1 MNHSFDIRVDRN
13 VIPQRELDIEN
24 KRRRNPL
31 KWRGQFSPQLVEVL
45 LAKFSKTGDIILD
58 PFSGSGTV
66 LLEASKHS
74 NTVYGSEINPAAF
87 ILSNLYSFVNVSP
100 GLRKASLLNV
110 DKQLNN
116 HFAVP
121 LFARARSEETDEVW
135 LKGCLKDMLAK
146 VTSNTEKD
154 LIRAL
159 VILLDLFQPNLSEEK
174 IFKTWLRIKNLII
187 NLPYSNSLVKVFHS
201 DARCIPLP
209 DQSVDLIIT
218 SPPYI
223 NVFNYHQQYR
233 ASAEFLD
240 WDLLR
245 VAKSEIG
252 SNRKHRGNRFLT
264 VIQYCLDLAQC
275 VAELQRVC
283 THNSKIIFVI
293 GRLSTVRGISFYNG
307 EILSEVILR
316 SFDSSLD
323 LRQER
328 KFRNRFG
335 QQIVEDI
342 LHFSFSGSEHV
353 DERRYLSSARAVA
366 EQVLLFALEQSASE
380 TKEGLQQ
387 ALQNLNNVSPS
398 PLYCEHRIESSS

>member
-1 MNHSFDIRVDRN
+1 MSHSFDVRIDRN
-13 VIPQRELDIEN
+13 TIPQRELDIEN
-24 KRRRNPL
+24 KRRGNPL

-45 LAKFSKTGDIILD
+45 MAKFSKTDDIILD
-58 PFSGSGTV
+58 PFAGSGTV
-66 LLEASKHS
+66 LFEASKRR

-110 DKQLNN
+110 DRQLNN
-116 HFAVP
+116 IFALP
-121 LFARARSEETDEVW
+121 MFAKTKPEETDEAW
-135 LKGCLKDMLAK
+135 LKDCLRVMIAE
-146 VTSNTEKD
+146 VTSKTEED
-154 LIRAL
+154 LVRAL
-159 VILLDLFQPNLSEEK
+159 VILLDLYRPNLSEEK
-174 IFKTWLRIKNLII
+174 IFKTWLRIKHLVI
-187 NLPYSNSLVKVFHS
+187 NLPYSYSLAKVFHS
-201 DARCIPLP
+201 DARCVPLP
-209 DQSVDLIIT
+209 DQSVNLIIT

-240 WDLLR
+240 WDLLK

-283 THNSKIIFVI
+283 KHNSRIIFVI

-307 EILSEVILR
+307 EILSEVVLR

-342 LHFSFSGSEHV
+342 LHFSFRGSERA
-353 DERRYLSSARAVA
+353 DERKYLPSARAVA
-366 EQVLLFALEQSASE
+366 EQVLLFALEQSANE
-380 TKEGLQQ
+380 TKEDLQR
-387 ALQNLNNVSPS
+387 ALHSLASVSPS
-398 PLYCEHRIESSS
+398 PLYVSNQIKSSI

>member
-1 MNHSFDIRVDRN
+1 MSHSFGIRVDRN
-13 VIPQRELDIEN
+13 AIPQRELNIEN
-24 KRRRNPL
+24 KRRGNPL

-45 LAKFSKTGDIILD
+45 MAKFSKTSDIILD
-58 PFSGSGTV
+58 PFAGSGTV
-66 LLEASKHS
+66 LLEASKRG
-74 NTVYGSEINPAAF
+74 NTVYGTEINPAGF
-87 ILSNLYSFVNVSP
+87 ILCNLYSFVNVSP
-100 GLRKASLLNV
+100 GLRKASLMNV
-110 DKQLNN
+110 DYQLDRA
-116 HFAVP
+116 FALP
-121 LFARARSEETDEVW
+121 MFAKAKPQETDEAG
-135 LKGCLKDMLAK
+135 LKARLRGLMSE
-146 VTSNTEKD
+146 VTSKTEGD
-154 LIRAL
+154 LVRAL

-174 IFKTWLRIKNLII
+174 IFKTWLRIKHLVI
-187 NLPYSNSLVKVFHS
+187 NLPYSYSLAKVFHS

-233 ASAEFLD
+233 ASAEFLH
-240 WDLLR
+240 WDLLK

-283 THNSKIIFVI
+283 KCNSRIIFVI

-307 EILSEVILR
+307 EILSEVVLR
-316 SFDSSLD
+316 SFDSSLN

-335 QQIVEDI
+335 QQIFEDI
-342 LHFSFSGSEHV
+342 LHFSFRGSEQV
-353 DERRYLSSARAVA
+353 DERKYLSSARAVA
-366 EQVLLFALEQSASE
+366 EQALLFALEQSADE
-380 TKEGLQQ
+380 TTEGLQD
-387 ALQNLNNVSPS
+387 ALHNLTNVSPS
-398 PLYCEHRIESSS
+398 PLYESTE